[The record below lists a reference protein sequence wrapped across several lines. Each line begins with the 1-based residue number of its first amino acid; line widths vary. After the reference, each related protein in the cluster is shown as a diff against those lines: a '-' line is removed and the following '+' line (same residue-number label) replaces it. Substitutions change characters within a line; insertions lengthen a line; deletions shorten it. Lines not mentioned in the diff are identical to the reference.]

1 MKKQSRIRGF
11 IMLLGMMVSLAMSNA
26 YAQTV
31 GEAAP
36 DFEVDLLGGG
46 TFKLADQ
53 KGKVVFLFF
62 FGNTCPSCKAVGPT
76 VESSIYQAYKDNSD
90 FVALGLDTWDSSS
103 GVNSVTGFK
112 NSTGIT
118 FPLAL
123 KAGSVA
129 ADYVTSYDHL
139 AVIDRDGV
147 LAHKGSNGAANDVNN
162 AIKAIDESL
171 MAAGIF
177 SRPALESGLKIY
189 PVPANDLIHFES
201 EEAMGQISIYD
212 AAGKLVLVENH
223 ESRQGVFT
231 HAFSVG
237 SLDLGLY
244 YYQVQK
250 SDGPV
255 SGKLIIQR

>member
-1 MKKQSRIRGF
+1 MKNKSSIRGL
-11 IMLLGMMVSLAMSNA
+11 IMLLGMVVSMGTTHAD
-26 YAQTV
+26 AQTV

-46 TFKLADQ
+46 TFKLSDHQ
-53 KGKVVFLFF
+53 GKVVFMFF

-139 AVIDRDGV
+139 VVIDRDGV

-162 AIKAIDESL
+162 AISAIDESL
-171 MAAGIF
+171 MTAGIF
-177 SRPALESGLKIY
+177 GRPAVESGVRIY
-189 PVPANDLIHFES
+189 PVPANDVIHFES
-201 EEAMGQISIYD
+201 EEAMGQIKIYN
-212 AAGKLVLVENH
+212 AAGKLVLVENNG
-223 ESRQGVFT
+223 SRQGVLS
-231 HAFSVG
+231 HALTVS
-237 SLDLGLY
+237 SLSFGLY
-244 YYQVQK
+244 YYTVQK
-250 SDGPV
+250 EDGPA
-255 SGKLIIQR
+255 SGKLLIQR

>member
-1 MKKQSRIRGF
+1 MKKQSRIRGLS
-11 IMLLGMMVSLAMSNA
+11 MLLGLLVSLGMTRAN
-26 YAQTV
+26 AQTV

-46 TFKLADQ
+46 TFKLSDQ
-53 KGKVVFLFF
+53 EGKVVFLFF
-62 FGNTCPSCKAVGPT
+62 FGNTCPSCIAVGPT
-76 VESSIYQAYKDNSD
+76 LESSIYQAYKENSD

-103 GVNSVTGFK
+103 GVNSVTGFR

-139 AVIDRDGV
+139 VVIDRDGV

-162 AIKAIDESL
+162 AINAIDVSL

-177 SRPALESGLKIY
+177 SRPAVEPGVRIY
-189 PVPANDLIHFES
+189 PIPANDVIHFES
-201 EEAMGQISIYD
+201 EEAMGQIRIYN
-212 AAGKLVLVENH
+212 AAGKLVLVENNG
-223 ESRQGVFT
+223 SRQGVLS
-231 HAFSVG
+231 HALNVS
-237 SLDLGLY
+237 SLSLGLY
-244 YYQVQK
+244 YYRVQK
-250 SDGPV
+250 ADGPA
-255 SGKLIIQR
+255 SGKLLIQR